1 MSSIDNKEKE
11 LILRIAN
18 EIAKQRKDSET
29 SDSDTYFLKDEKL
42 SEYKLGD
49 LMEYSPDVPTD
60 IEVLLQELWEKRK
73 TPEMNQ
79 FIKVCTVAALKNRQV
94 SKTSENAGVSAYVYE
109 F

>member
-49 LMEYSPDVPTD
+49 LMEYSPDAPTD

-73 TPEMNQ
+73 MPEMKQ